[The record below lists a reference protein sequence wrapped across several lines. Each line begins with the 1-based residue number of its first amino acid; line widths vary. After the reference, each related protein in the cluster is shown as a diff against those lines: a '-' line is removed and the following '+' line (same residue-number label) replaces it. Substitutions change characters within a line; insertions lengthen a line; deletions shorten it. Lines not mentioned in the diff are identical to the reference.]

1 MTVSGDVSSATVYYG
16 RSLADRLVSFIDD
29 MVSATGDLEK
39 SKTNASSLISEYN
52 EDKAN
57 LDAKI
62 ESIRDRYMQ
71 QFSAMEAAVSGFNKT
86 GEFLTGFIDSMKPK
100 D

>member
-1 MTVSGDVSSATVYYG
+1 MFYG
-16 RSLADRLVSFIDD
+16 QSLADKLSSFIED

-39 SKTNASSLISEYN
+39 SKTRASSLISEYN

-57 LDAKI
+57 LDTKVEA
-62 ESIRDRYMQ
+62 IRERYMQ

>member
-1 MTVSGDVSSATVYYG
+1 M
-16 RSLADRLVSFIDD
+16 L
-29 MVSATGDLEK
+29 
-39 SKTNASSLISEYN
+39 SLISEYN

-62 ESIRDRYMQ
+62 ISMRDRYMQ
-71 QFSAMEAAVSGFNKT
+71 QFSAMEAVSGFNKT
-86 GEFLTGFIDSMKPK
+86 GEFLTAYRANKLK

>member
-1 MTVSGDVSSATVYYG
+1 
-16 RSLADRLVSFIDD
+16 
-29 MVSATGDLEK
+29 MVSATGDLSK
-39 SKTNASSLISEYN
+39 SRANVNSDYN
-52 EDKAN
+52 EDKAIM
-57 LDAKI
+57 DGKV
-62 ESIRDRYMQ
+62 ESMRERYMK

>member
-1 MTVSGDVSSATVYYG
+1 M
-16 RSLADRLVSFIDD
+16 
-29 MVSATGDLEK
+29 EK
-39 SKTNASSLISEYN
+39 SKSRATSLISEYN
-52 EDKAN
+52 DDKTSME
-57 LDAKI
+57 AKV
-62 ESIRDRYMQ
+62 ESIRERYMQ

>member
-1 MTVSGDVSSATVYYG
+1 MK
-16 RSLADRLVSFIDD
+16 AD
-29 MVSATGDLEK
+29 
-39 SKTNASSLISEYN
+39 
-52 EDKAN
+52 
-57 LDAKI
+57 LDARVV
-62 ESIRDRYMQ
+62 SMRDRYMT